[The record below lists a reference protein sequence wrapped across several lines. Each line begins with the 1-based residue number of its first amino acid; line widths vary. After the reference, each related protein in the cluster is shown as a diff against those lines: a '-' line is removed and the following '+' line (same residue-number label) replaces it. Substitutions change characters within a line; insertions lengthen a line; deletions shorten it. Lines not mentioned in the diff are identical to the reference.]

1 MAALDTLNLN
11 HLLVFAAVVE
21 AGSFTA
27 AADRLGQTK
36 ARVSLVLRELE
47 AQLGGALLTRTTRRL
62 ALTELGQRVYGECIP
77 PLRSV
82 QDTVAHL
89 GRDDGPLGGTLRI
102 TAPVDHASQ
111 SLAPALARFAALHP
125 ALHVDLRATDQ
136 RVDLVREGLDLS
148 IRVGWLRD
156 STQRA
161 LKLGGF
167 EQWVLASPDY
177 LHRRGTPRQP
187 SDLAEHDWVALSL
200 LPSPLTWTFTH
211 ARREAQTV
219 RMNSRLR
226 VDSGAALMALLEHG
240 MGLSVTEQFG
250 AAKALRERRLV
261 RVLPDWQAPF
271 GGIHAV
277 YPPGRQAPPARVR
290 AFVEFYRDWLGKAV

>member
-1 MAALDTLNLN
+1 MAATDALNLN

-21 AGSFTA
+21 SGSFTA

-47 AQLGGALLTRTTRRL
+47 GQLGGSLLTRTTRRL
-62 ALTELGQRVYGECIP
+62 ALTELGQRVYGDCIP

-89 GRDDGPLGGTLRI
+89 GRDDGPLSGTLRI
-102 TAPVDHASQ
+102 TAPVDHVAQ
-111 SLAPALARFAALHP
+111 SLAPAVARFAALHP
-125 ALHVDLRATDQ
+125 ALHIDLRATDQ

-187 SDLAEHDWVALSL
+187 KDLAEHDWVALSL
-200 LPSPLTWTFTH
+200 LPSPLTWTFAH

-240 MGLSVTEQFG
+240 MGLSVTEQFA

-261 RVLPDWQAPF
+261 RVLADWHAPF

-290 AFVEFYRDWLGKAV
+290 AFVEFYRAWLSKVT

>member
-1 MAALDTLNLN
+1 MATIDTLNLN

-47 AQLGGALLTRTTRRL
+47 GQLGGALLTRTTRRL
-62 ALTELGQRVYGECIP
+62 ALTELGQQVYGECIP

-89 GRDDGPLGGTLRI
+89 GRDDGPLNGTLRI
-102 TAPVDHASQ
+102 TAPVDHAAQ
-111 SLAPALARFAALHP
+111 SLAPALARFAVLHP
-125 ALHVDLRATDQ
+125 ALHIDLRATDQ

-156 STQRA
+156 ATQRA

-177 LHRRGTPRQP
+177 LHQRGMPKQP

-219 RMNSRLR
+219 RMSSRLR

-240 MGLSVTEQFG
+240 MGLSVTEQFA

-290 AFVEFYRDWLGKAV
+290 AFVEFYREWLSKTG